1 MKIAGLRLKNYKQF
15 EDIYLDFT
23 GPDGKPL
30 NKVCFIGRNGTG
42 KSTILNLLMEML
54 DNLRP
59 PNFDRNS
66 YFFLKIFIEN
76 KFYFILSSI
85 HIQELVVFTEGIEK
99 EQGWF
104 DRLVSLKNI
113 NQAVKMFD
121 NYRMPI
127 QTRNEIFD
135 RFDLHKKQDLIIYSP
150 AESNENNN
158 MQIKDVPET
167 NLNNALVLFN
177 EFPKKHTISDQ
188 NAGEFW
194 KILIYQIKK
203 RENEREKFENKPQNL
218 NKTKKQLIQEFDQQN
233 PKILEKIADLWNKI
247 LDPAGLEFDLE
258 NASNPIQLND
268 NLKAYIRLKSTK
280 ERINYNQLSTGIR
293 NFMFRLGHIYSLY
306 FNREVK
312 NGFLLIDEPE
322 NSLFPDFLIELV
334 DTYLDIIKD
343 KNDESNTQ
351 FFAST
356 HSPIIAAQFE
366 PYERIVLEWNEK
378 GAVDAYKGEAP
389 AGDDPNDILSKDFKM
404 RNLMGKKGQ
413 QMWKEYV
420 ALRNKLIHTSDEKKK
435 TELISKI
442 NKIGEL
448 YNFEV

>member
-1 MKIAGLRLKNYKQF
+1 
-15 EDIYLDFT
+15 
-23 GPDGKPL
+23 
-30 NKVCFIGRNGTG
+30 
-42 KSTILNLLMEML
+42 
-54 DNLRP
+54 
-59 PNFDRNS
+59 
-66 YFFLKIFIEN
+66 
-76 KFYFILSSI
+76 
-85 HIQELVVFTEGIEK
+85 
-99 EQGWF
+99 
-104 DRLVSLKNI
+104 
-113 NQAVKMFD
+113 
-121 NYRMPI
+121 
-127 QTRNEIFD
+127 
-135 RFDLHKKQDLIIYSP
+135 LIIYSL

-177 EFPKKHTISDQ
+177 EFPKKHTVSDQ

-343 KNDESNTQ
+343 KNDENNTQ
-351 FFAST
+351 FFVST

-366 PYERIVLEWNEK
+366 PYERIILEWNEK